1 MAGKNPRTI
10 PDQIQL
16 LQSRDMLFRDIRNA
30 PHFLANISYY
40 RLKGYWWEMQDDK
53 VNHHFAPHSYFEDVI
68 DLYNFDRHFRLLV
81 FNAIERIEIALRTKL
96 IYHLAL
102 LCGECW
108 YIDQSIFTDKVQ
120 HADFLSKLNREMKSS
135 SEEFMKSHYKNH
147 KNDYPEA
154 WKALEVVT
162 LGTLSK
168 IYDNLQ
174 HQSPAKSTIANEFGL
189 SSSAD
194 FSSWLRSITLVR
206 NIVAHHSR
214 LWNKVLITQYSWP
227 KNMET
232 VLLDFTPNQN
242 HLKKI
247 FPLLAGM
254 IYLND
259 KISPGHSLKK
269 ELVDLIQ
276 QFPNV
281 PFYKMGFPPYWQNQP
296 IFIQ

>member
-1 MAGKNPRTI
+1 MAGKNPKTI
-10 PDQIQL
+10 QQQIQL
-16 LQSRDMLFRDIRNA
+16 LQSRDMLFRDVNNV

-68 DLYNFDRHFRLLV
+68 DLYNFDRHFRLIV
-81 FNAIERIEIALRTKL
+81 FNAIERIEIALRTML
-96 IYHLAL
+96 IYHLSL
-102 LCGECW
+102 QYGECW
-108 YIDQSIFTDKVQ
+108 YINQSIFTDKIQ
-120 HADFLSKLNREMKSS
+120 HAEFLSKLNSEMRRS

-162 LGTLSK
+162 LGSLSK
-168 IYDNLQ
+168 IYDNLL
-174 HQSPAKSTIANEFGL
+174 HQLPAKSRIANEFGL
-189 SSSAD
+189 TSSAD

-206 NIVAHHSR
+206 NCIAHHSR

-227 KNMET
+227 SNMESK
-232 VLLDFTPNQN
+232 LLDFTPTSN

-269 ELVDLIQ
+269 ELVDLVQ

-281 PFYKMGFPPYWQNQP
+281 PFYKMGFPPHWHNQP
-296 IFIQ
+296 IFSN